1 MTSDS
6 AGTHAAPSRGSGLR
20 AKLGCIAPLLLV
32 ALSVYLM
39 SYSIVRTI
47 TVGSFLRAEDASYV
61 TFDYPGGG
69 GHIYPS
75 TKEGAKFL
83 FLLAEVAGPDG
94 VLPLPFVDPAPDEK
108 AGESGPDWSWF
119 CVVYVP
125 LERLELFCRG
135 YGSVRLT
142 EEEKAAARKEVDSII
157 MPW

>member
-6 AGTHAAPSRGSGLR
+6 AGTDAAPSRGSGLW

-83 FLLAEVAGPDG
+83 FLVEVALPRRAEP
-94 VLPLPFVDPAPDEK
+94 LPLMFLDPAQK
-108 AGESGPDWSWF
+108 AGESGTDWSWF